1 MSLFNWFPRKPAAQ
15 TTATPERPAGLGQA
29 DAATALAPVAAPLSQ
44 AAASRKIERLAHRE
58 FLYSVV
64 RDAMIRAGV
73 LAASYKFKVLSLDA
87 RGRQYLI
94 MMDVVQPLMD
104 AMTNLSEIE
113 TSMIQA
119 AKARHDLQVT
129 AVYWR
134 ANEQVASGQATSA
147 SAPASA
153 PKPGA
158 AFEPLRQDEVAAFK
172 RALASV
178 APAGVAAAPGQ
189 TVTSGRRHPAPAD
202 EFQDTQIVPSEEHVS
217 PLGVTQYGEL
227 N

>member
-1 MSLFNWFPRKPAAQ
+1 MSV
-15 TTATPERPAGLGQA
+15 
-29 DAATALAPVAAPLSQ
+29 DAAAPLKPALESLSP

-94 MMDVVQPLMD
+94 MMDLAPQSMADIPS
-104 AMTNLSEIE
+104 LSEIE
-113 TSMIQA
+113 TLMTQA
-119 AKARHDLQVT
+119 ARARHDLLVT

-134 ANEQVASGQATSA
+134 VNEQIATGQPSGG
-147 SAPASA
+147 SAPAH
-153 PKPGA
+153 KPRS
-158 AFEPLRQDEVAAFK
+158 AFEPLQDDEVAAFK

-178 APAGVAAAPGQ
+178 ASAGAQATPGHM
-189 TVTSGRRHPAPAD
+189 VTSGRRNPAPAD
-202 EFQDTQIVPSEEHVS
+202 EFQDTQIVPSDEHGS

>member
-1 MSLFNWFPRKPAAQ
+1 MSLFNWFLRKPEAQ
-15 TTATPERPAGLGQA
+15 TTASPHSAVEAKLADASAALSPVAMPLGQ
-29 DAATALAPVAAPLSQ
+29 TAVN
-44 AAASRKIERLAHRE
+44 RKIERLAHRE

-94 MMDVVQPLMD
+94 MMDLAQQSMD
-104 AMTNLSEIE
+104 TIESLSEIE
-113 TSMIQA
+113 TLMTQA
-119 AKARHDLQVT
+119 AKARHDLLVT

-134 ANEQVASGQATSA
+134 VNEQITSSLSSGSP
-147 SAPASA
+147 APAR
-153 PKPGA
+153 KPGS
-158 AFEPLRQDEVAAFK
+158 AFEPLQDDEVAAFK

-178 APAGVAAAPGQ
+178 APAGTHATPGH
-189 TVTSGRRHPAPAD
+189 TVTSGRRNPNPAD
-202 EFQDTQIVPSEEHVS
+202 EFQDTQIVSSDEHVS

>member
-15 TTATPERPAGLGQA
+15 TTAGAHSVAGVKQTDAPAALNPGADSLGQ
-29 DAATALAPVAAPLSQ
+29 TAVN
-44 AAASRKIERLAHRE
+44 RKIERLTHRE

-94 MMDVVQPLMD
+94 MMDLAQQSMD
-104 AMTNLSEIE
+104 TIESLSEIE
-113 TSMIQA
+113 TLMTQA
-119 AKARHDLQVT
+119 AKARHDLLVT

-134 ANEQVASGQATSA
+134 VNEQITS
-147 SAPASA
+147 SLSPGSPASA
-153 PKPGA
+153 RKPGS
-158 AFEPLRQDEVAAFK
+158 AFEPLQDDEVAAFK

-178 APAGVAAAPGQ
+178 APAGAHATPGHS
-189 TVTSGRRHPAPAD
+189 VTSGRRNPHPAD
-202 EFQDTQIVPSEEHVS
+202 EFQDTQIVSSDEHVS

>member
-1 MSLFNWFPRKPAAQ
+1 MSLFNWFLRKPEAQ
-15 TTATPERPAGLGQA
+15 TTASPHSAVEAKLADASAALSPVATPLGQ
-29 DAATALAPVAAPLSQ
+29 TAVN
-44 AAASRKIERLAHRE
+44 RKIERLAHRE

-94 MMDVVQPLMD
+94 MMDLAQQSMD
-104 AMTNLSEIE
+104 TIESLSEIE
-113 TSMIQA
+113 TLMTQA
-119 AKARHDLQVT
+119 AKARHDLLVT

-134 ANEQVASGQATSA
+134 VNEQITSSLSSGSP
-147 SAPASA
+147 APAR
-153 PKPGA
+153 KPGS
-158 AFEPLRQDEVAAFK
+158 AFEPLQDDEVAAFK

-178 APAGVAAAPGQ
+178 APAGTHVTPGH
-189 TVTSGRRHPAPAD
+189 TVTSGRRNPNPAD
-202 EFQDTQIVPSEEHVS
+202 EFQDTQIVSSDEHVS